1 MNVARGCR
9 FVTGAESGVDGFRR
23 YDYWRAGRAKAVEVG
38 PGAVL
43 SGLVRQIDASIACVK
58 FGEAGDWEKLGV

>member
-43 SGLVRQIDASIACVK
+43 SGLVRQID
-58 FGEAGDWEKLGV
+58 G